1 MKKKLEILVLTI
13 LMEFFLCAAL
23 FGIFAL
29 WQESTSVSDW
39 STTSRWVAGIC
50 LFFSCC
56 SSFVVSWFLVN
67 GAYFVVEGNDKSQ
80 ETYKFNNNYLNHGSE

>member
-50 LFFSCC
+50 LFFTTCT
-56 SSFVVSWFLVN
+56 SFWVSWFFVN
-67 GAYFVVEGNDKSQ
+67 VGYFIVEDREKSHHDY
-80 ETYKFNNNYLNHGSE
+80 YKFGK